1 MTTRLRVGIPPEI
14 WDHIFEI
21 ATHVPYTLVPEIFEK
36 STLIGDDYNEL
47 CRPALKTA
55 FATKRSLVLVCKQW
69 WHLAIRYLYRA
80 ILIDNPRKILSICST
95 LQNYANGMGAVP
107 GAKPLGWWAERL
119 DVVIRGADA
128 DEEPLVD
135 VIMCLPNLAVVSLD
149 IGERRSKDESI
160 LHHILN
166 ALRHAASSLRVLDWS
181 MESSHPATLLIERR
195 LVAEL
200 SRLCILRS
208 RYMPW
213 TDGFIPQNVLSSL
226 TKFAVKRMLIMEG
239 GIPGGSGL
247 EGRQISLR
255 EVVIDMT
262 YDDFGSWSIF
272 MGRYGIFL
280 TSVHLTHCDN
290 YQNRFSFY
298 LTMIKQSCPNIRRL
312 TLSVINFSCLTHMLS
327 LPPIEYLGL
336 STSGVYHY
344 WMGTEALFSALA
356 TLRDTLPT
364 LRVVQFTNPD
374 NVARPRT
381 CYRMAV
387 RALETDLAQCTFRIG
402 DHDGNLLLEML
413 EAVGEPLYC
422 LKYLFQ
428 FADPFD

>member
-1 MTTRLRVGIPPEI
+1 MTTRLRVGIPPEV

-95 LQNYANGMGAVP
+95 LQNYANGVGAVP
-107 GAKPLGWWAERL
+107 GAKPLGWWVERL

-149 IGERRSKDESI
+149 IGERQSKDESI
-160 LHHILN
+160 LQ
-166 ALRHAASSLRVLDWS
+166 SSD
-181 MESSHPATLLIERR
+181 PATLLIERQ

-213 TDGFIPQNVLSSL
+213 TDGFIPQSILSSL
-226 TKFAVKRMLIMEG
+226 TTFAVKRMLITEG
-239 GIPGGSGL
+239 GIPGESGL
-247 EGRQISLR
+247 EDRQISLR

-262 YDDFGSWSIF
+262 YDDFESWSIF

-280 TSVHLTHCDN
+280 TSVHLTYCDN
-290 YQNRFSFY
+290 RY
-298 LTMIKQSCPNIRRL
+298 LVIIKQSCPNVRRL
-312 TLSVINFSCLTHMLS
+312 TLSVINFSYLTHDMLS

-336 STSGVYHY
+336 NTLGVYPT
-344 WMGTEALFSALA
+344 WMESESLFSALA

-364 LRVVQFTNPD
+364 LRVVQLTNPVD
-374 NVARPRT
+374 VARLST
-381 CYRMAV
+381 THYYEMAV
-387 RALETDLAQCTFRIG
+387 RTLEKDLAQCAFRIE
-402 DHDGNLLLEML
+402 DHDGNLLLERL

>member
-1 MTTRLRVGIPPEI
+1 MTTRLRVGIPPEV

-47 CRPALKTA
+47 CHPALKTA

-135 VIMCLPNLAVVSLD
+135 VVMCLPNLAVVSLD
-149 IGERRSKDESI
+149 IGERRSKDELI
-160 LHHILN
+160 LRCILN

-181 MESSHPATLLIERR
+181 IESSDPATLLIERH
-195 LVAEL
+195 
-200 SRLCILRS
+200 
-208 RYMPW
+208 
-213 TDGFIPQNVLSSL
+213 
-226 TKFAVKRMLIMEG
+226 
-239 GIPGGSGL
+239 GSGL
-247 EGRQISLR
+247 EDRQISLR

-262 YDDFGSWSIF
+262 YDDFESWSIF

-298 LTMIKQSCPNIRRL
+298 LAMIKQSCPNIRRL
-312 TLSVINFSCLTHMLS
+312 TLSVINFSCLTHDMLS

-344 WMGTEALFSALA
+344 RMGTEALFSALA

-413 EAVGEPLYC
+413 EAVGYSLTPSRNTETWNSGIGTRSRWGDVILYRQGS
-422 LKYLFQ
+422 LLSWNVGHKHSDSAPPGIRTMSLE
-428 FADPFD
+428 D

>member
-1 MTTRLRVGIPPEI
+1 MTTRLCVDVPPEV

-55 FATKRSLVLVCKQW
+55 FATKRNLVLVCKQW

-95 LQNYANGMGAVP
+95 LRNYANGMGAVP

-119 DVVIRGADA
+119 DVVIRGAAA

-149 IGERRSKDESI
+149 IRERRSKDELI
-160 LHHILN
+160 LRYILN

-181 MESSHPATLLIERR
+181 MESSDPATLLIERQ

-226 TKFAVKRMLIMEG
+226 TTLAVKRMLITEG

-247 EGRQISLR
+247 EDRQISLR

-262 YDDFGSWSIF
+262 YDDFESWSIF
-272 MGRYGIFL
+272 TGRYGIFL
-280 TSVHLTHCDN
+280 TSVHLTYCDN
-290 YQNRFSFY
+290 RY
-298 LTMIKQSCPNIRRL
+298 LVMIKQSCPNIRRL
-312 TLSVINFSCLTHMLS
+312 TLSVINFSCLTHDMLS
-327 LPPIEYLGL
+327 LPPIVYLGL
-336 STSGVYHY
+336 NTLGVYPT
-344 WMGTEALFSALA
+344 WMESESLFSALA
-356 TLRDTLPT
+356 TLRGTLPT
-364 LRVVQFTNPD
+364 LRVVQLTNPVD
-374 NVARPRT
+374 VARLST
-381 CYRMAV
+381 IHYYEMAV
-387 RALETDLAQCTFRIG
+387 RALEKDLAQCAFRIE
-402 DHDGNLLLEML
+402 DHDGNVLLETL

-428 FADPFD
+428 FAEPFD

>member
-1 MTTRLRVGIPPEI
+1 MTTRLRVGIPPEV

-47 CRPALKTA
+47 CHPALKTA

-135 VIMCLPNLAVVSLD
+135 VVMCLPNLAVVSLD
-149 IGERRSKDESI
+149 IGERRSKDELI
-160 LHHILN
+160 LQ
-166 ALRHAASSLRVLDWS
+166 SSD
-181 MESSHPATLLIERR
+181 PATLLIERQ
-195 LVAEL
+195 V
-200 SRLCILRS
+200 SRGAVPTVYLTFPI
-208 RYMPW
+208 YAMD
-213 TDGFIPQNVLSSL
+213 DGFIPQNILSSL
-226 TKFAVKRMLIMEG
+226 TTFAVKRMLIMEG